1 MEGIMSKVI
10 RVLLADD
17 HPPLRVGLRVLLN
30 QAPDVEV
37 VAEAGSGQDALAL
50 LESHQPDV
58 VVLDCQLPDMD
69 GVEVAAE
76 VQRRGLPVKVLALS
90 AYADDPYVQ
99 GMMAAGAVGYLLK
112 EEAPG
117 AIVDAV
123 RATARGE
130 GSFSAAVAVKMTAWA
145 REEKPTPPIADL
157 TGREREVLQ
166 LLAKG
171 WDNQRIAKELEI
183 SERTVRFHLR
193 NAYDKI
199 GVNSRTEA
207 AVWAVRQGLREAE

>member
-1 MEGIMSKVI
+1 MGKVI
-10 RVLLADD
+10 RVLLVDD

-30 QAPDVEV
+30 RAPDVEV

-50 LESHQPDV
+50 IESHQPDV

-69 GVEVAAE
+69 GVGAATE
-76 VQRRGLPVKVLALS
+76 VQQRGLPVKVLALS

-123 RATARGE
+123 RAAARGE
-130 GSFSAAVAVKMTAWA
+130 ERFSPTVAARMAAWA
-145 REEKPTPPIADL
+145 REETLAPPIADL

-166 LLAKG
+166 WLVKG
-171 WDNQRIAKELEI
+171 WNNQRIAKELGI

-199 GVNSRTEA
+199 DVNSRTEA
-207 AVWAVRQGLREAE
+207 AVWAVRQGLEGQDKAG